1 MQNKKTILAIDDMAT
16 QLFIYKSIL
25 KHQYNVIIS
34 ESAVKAMDMLGN
46 IQADIILVDIE
57 MPEMT
62 GIEFL
67 QAIRKKPHL
76 QAIPVIVI
84 SGYKDISDVLKY
96 GANDYMEKPVDP
108 ILLQERIK
116 RLLNLSQN

>member
-1 MQNKKTILAIDDMAT
+1 MPNKRTILAIDDMMT

-25 KHQYNVIIS
+25 NHQYDVIVS
-34 ESAVKAMDMLGN
+34 ESAIKAIDMLGN
-46 IQADIILVDIE
+46 IKADIILVDIE

-67 QAIRKKPHL
+67 QVIRAKPL
-76 QAIPVIVI
+76 LKEIPVIVI
-84 SGYKDISDVLKY
+84 SSYKDIADALRY

-108 ILLQERIK
+108 AVLRERIK
-116 RLLNLSQN
+116 KLLQQ